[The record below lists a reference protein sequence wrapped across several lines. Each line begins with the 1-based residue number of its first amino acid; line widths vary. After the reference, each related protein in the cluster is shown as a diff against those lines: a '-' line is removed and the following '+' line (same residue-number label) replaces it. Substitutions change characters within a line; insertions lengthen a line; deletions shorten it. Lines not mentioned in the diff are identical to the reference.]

1 MTHAEI
7 ELAVEICQR
16 THCRTIV
23 SHMLTHKN
31 SFPSSF
37 YQWIEGNRVYFV
49 FASVHRLSRMIIFVR
64 HGENWQLIRIVRFD
78 RSDSI
83 GDADEAACIRYVI
96 NTLHEKITCNQPEL
110 YFTISDWTRSR
121 VRDVHIIDTQLN
133 QRVDENSSY
142 LAYSSAIAALKTN
155 SNTRYFWEITNKES
169 HED

>member
-23 SHMLTHKN
+23 SNMLTN
-31 SFPSSF
+31 NRSFPSSF
-37 YQWIEGNRVYFV
+37 YQWVEGNHIYFV

-78 RSDSI
+78 RDD
-83 GDADEAACIRYVI
+83 GYADETACIRYVI

-110 YFTISDWTRSR
+110 YFTISDW
-121 VRDVHIIDTQLN
+121 VGLVGCDVGILDTQLN
-133 QRVDENSSY
+133 QQVNTSGSY
-142 LAYSSAIAALKTN
+142 LAYSSAISALKTN
-155 SNTRYFWEITNKES
+155 SNTRYFWEIVHKES
-169 HED
+169 YAD